1 MLSVVML
8 NVFMLSV
15 VMLSVVMLNVVAPC
29 KGVKTPAYFA
39 STPETKE
46 KHLIT
51 LTSEQLKALGIE
63 ETDISKDVIQ
73 SKGTGANFIN
83 IL

>member
-1 MLSVVML
+1 MSWRLARGLKLQLILPV
-8 NVFMLSV
+8 
-15 VMLSVVMLNVVAPC
+15 
-29 KGVKTPAYFA
+29 
-39 STPETKE
+39 TPETKK

-83 IL
+83 ILRT